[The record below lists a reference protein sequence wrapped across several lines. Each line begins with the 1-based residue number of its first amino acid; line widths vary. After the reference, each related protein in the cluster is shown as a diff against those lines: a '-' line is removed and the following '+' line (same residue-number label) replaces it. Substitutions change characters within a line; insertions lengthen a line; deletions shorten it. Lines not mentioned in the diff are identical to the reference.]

1 MGTALFLVNCMNVS
15 TPQSKPSL
23 FKRLTQL
30 LTYWR
35 ISLQVRWSLFCLDRE
50 VYHIRHMAPRAALER
65 IQEWKDML
73 SKQKDSEH
81 VRSLRLL
88 VESLE
93 KYSLVRAEREEK
105 WLNNLPWEEITALV
119 LTIGVV
125 ALLAAGYYWFHHL
138 PR

>member
-1 MGTALFLVNCMNVS
+1 
-15 TPQSKPSL
+15 
-23 FKRLTQL
+23 
-30 LTYWR
+30 
-35 ISLQVRWSLFCLDRE
+35 
-50 VYHIRHMAPRAALER
+50 
-65 IQEWKDML
+65 ML